1 MKKDEKKPKPD
12 DAGNAGKIAGQMMKK
27 DTATALLFRNSKEN
41 FAELFSRTVFS
52 GTPVLPE
59 ELSEQ
64 DIKETAFL
72 RIARQ
77 GGGTTLVQYRDVAM
91 GLRRERLLAVLGL
104 ENQSLPDYAMPFRVL
119 EVDFIN
125 YARQIQIIQDR
136 HRSEWKGKDGHLHR
150 PAKVNAGE
158 YLGRF
163 LKTDRIAR
171 CVTLVVY
178 WGSEPWDGPMKLSD
192 LFEDRE
198 DPGDS
203 VRLDMKLLDVCRM
216 TDGEICGYTGEL
228 RTVFGFCKYAED
240 KDGLKKFIDGSR
252 EHFSNVSET
261 AMDALEELTHS
272 PQLQQIRTPEYQTQE
287 GGYNVCQGI
296 RGMIE
301 DGKQEGRTEGIKI
314 GIEEGRTEG
323 IKIGIAQGEQRKA
336 REVAC
341 FLFSTGMSV
350 SKIARAVGS
359 SAAAVREWL
368 DGAESTGK

>member
-1 MKKDEKKPKPD
+1 MKEDEKKPKPD

-27 DTATALLFRNSKEN
+27 DTATALLFRNSREN
-41 FAELFSRTVFS
+41 FAGLFSRTVFS

-192 LFEDRE
+192 LFEDGE

-203 VRLDMKLLDVCRM
+203 VRLDMKLPD
-216 TDGEICGYTGEL
+216 DGRGDL
-228 RTVFGFCKYAED
+228 R
-240 KDGLKKFIDGSR
+240 LHR
-252 EHFSNVSET
+252 RT
-261 AMDALEELTHS
+261 ADRVRLL
-272 PQLQQIRTPEYQTQE
+272 QIR
-287 GGYNVCQGI
+287 GGQ
-296 RGMIE
+296 
-301 DGKQEGRTEGIKI
+301 GRTEKI
-314 GIEEGRTEG
+314 YRWKPGTFQQCFRNGDGRAGGTDP
-323 IKIGIAQGEQRKA
+323 
-336 REVAC
+336 
-341 FLFSTGMSV
+341 FP
-350 SKIARAVGS
+350 
-359 SAAAVREWL
+359 AAAA
-368 DGAESTGK
+368 DPDAGISDTGRRLQRVSGNSRND

>member
-1 MKKDEKKPKPD
+1 MPGSS
-12 DAGNAGKIAGQMMKK
+12 AGRCFR
-27 DTATALLFRNSKEN
+27 AL
-41 FAELFSRTVFS
+41 
-52 GTPVLPE
+52 
-59 ELSEQ
+59 
-64 DIKETAFL
+64 
-72 RIARQ
+72 
-77 GGGTTLVQYRDVAM
+77 
-91 GLRRERLLAVLGL
+91 
-104 ENQSLPDYAMPFRVL
+104 
-119 EVDFIN
+119 
-125 YARQIQIIQDR
+125 
-136 HRSEWKGKDGHLHR
+136 
-150 PAKVNAGE
+150 
-158 YLGRF
+158 RF
-163 LKTDRIAR
+163 
-171 CVTLVVY
+171 
-178 WGSEPWDGPMKLSD
+178 
-192 LFEDRE
+192 
-198 DPGDS
+198 
-203 VRLDMKLLDVCRM
+203 CRM
-216 TDGEICGYTGEL
+216 TDEEICAYTGEL

-240 KDGLKKFIDGSR
+240 KDGLKKFIEGSR